1 MTKQGST
8 PAEIDATYYEARP
21 PQMVDARAFPPRES
35 LRGEMGRSE
44 LKLDDVTDPD
54 YPWQLMDH
62 DSPGGKKRMED
73 VKHRKAAA
81 VQGYVLVHSRFWQ
94 QALDPRHAPP
104 GKYTNTFT
112 YTVGRSR
119 AQSSSVEAGLEV
131 SLGIAKGI
139 FTGSVKGSLKWTS
152 TTETTFSETRTCTT
166 EESYDGN
173 CWFLYWQTMHEMAL
187 YRREIGNPDALV
199 LVQAVV
205 APSSVVMVDRFD
217 LKKLGAPPPRG
228 QLLGTGAVTLKKGE
242 SHNFN
247 GWVFGNTKVSVKNLS
262 DNDDGQLI
270 LSWLS
275 LGGRVVIDVGPGAVK
290 QVDKYLPASF
300 KATSSGV
307 TSLEVWTA

>member
-1 MTKQGST
+1 MAKQDNGI
-8 PAEIDATYYEARP
+8 AAIDATYYEAQP
-21 PQMVDARAFPPRES
+21 PQMVDARAFPPHES
-35 LRGEMGRSE
+35 LRGEMGRTA
-44 LKLDDVTDPD
+44 LALDDVTDPD

-62 DSPGGKKRMED
+62 DSPGGKKRMEE
-73 VKHRKAAA
+73 VKGKKAAA

-94 QALDPRHAPP
+94 QTMDPRHAPP

-119 AQSSSVEAGLEV
+119 VQSSSVEAGLEV

-139 FTGSVKGSLKWTS
+139 FSANVKGSLKWTS
-152 TTETTFSETRTCTT
+152 TTETTFSESRTCTT

-173 CWFLYWQTMHEMAL
+173 CWFLHWQTMHEMAL
-187 YRREIGNPDALV
+187 YRRETSQPDALV

-205 APSSVVMVDRFD
+205 APSSVVMVDRFNLD
-217 LKKLGAPPPRG
+217 KLEAPSRPG
-228 QLLGTGAVTLKKGE
+228 QLLGTGAVKLKKGE

-247 GWVFGNTKVSVKNLS
+247 GWVFGNTQVSVKNLS
-262 DNDDGQLI
+262 NNDDGQLI

-275 LGGRVVIDVGPGAVK
+275 LGGRIVIDLGPGAVK
-290 QVDKYLPASF
+290 KVDKYLPASF

>member
-1 MTKQGST
+1 MTMQGSAT
-8 PAEIDATYYEARP
+8 TEIDATYYEARP
-21 PQMVDARAFPPRES
+21 PQMVDTKAFPPHES
-35 LRGEMGRSE
+35 LRGEMGRST
-44 LKLDDVTDPD
+44 LALDDVTDPD

-62 DSPGGKKRMED
+62 DSPGGKKRMEE
-73 VKHRKAAA
+73 VKRRKADA

-94 QALDPRHAPP
+94 QTTDPKHAPP
-104 GKYTNTFT
+104 GKYTDTFT
-112 YTVGRSR
+112 YTVGRTR

-139 FTGSVKGSLKWTS
+139 FTGSMKGSLKWTS
-152 TTETTFSETRTCTT
+152 TTETTFSESRTRTI
-166 EESYDGN
+166 EETYDGN

-199 LVQAVV
+199 LVRAVV
-205 APSSVVMVDRFD
+205 APSSVVMVDRFNLD
-217 LKKLGAPPPRG
+217 KLKATQRPGP
-228 QLLGTGAVTLKKGE
+228 LLGTGSVTLNKGE
-242 SHNFN
+242 SRDFN

-262 DNDDGQLI
+262 KNDDGQLI

-275 LGGRVVIDVGPGAVK
+275 LGGRIVIDVGPGAVK